1 LDNPNS
7 SEHDCAVDDESHKEP
22 NNRIEDPE
30 CPEEQDESVA
40 PNVSGLVWPTQK
52 SKRQA
57 EQVLVTVSAVDM
69 GRNKGAKIRQD
80 RMHQWFTGFM

>member
-1 LDNPNS
+1 MDNPNS
-7 SEHDCAVDDESHKEP
+7 SGHDCAADDESDKES
-22 NNRIEDPE
+22 NYRIEDLE

-52 SKRQA
+52 SNRQA

-80 RMHQWFTGFM
+80 RMHQWFTSFM